1 MDEKVYKDVYVK
13 VIGIIIV
20 LMLMGCLFFNIM
32 NFGNLSKSRVFE
44 LTNNFG
50 ETIINMDLPWGNVIN
65 K

>member
-50 ETIINMDLPWGNVIN
+50 ETIINMDLP
-65 K
+65 